1 MHAAE
6 PMCSKFGRPGRPQAM
21 LARPRR
27 PCANRAAAP
36 MNMKSLKPG
45 ITLQLFVT
53 VLATAV
59 LGVVM
64 MGFAA
69 RQSFDRGFIGYLN
82 LQAVQRLDASIPR
95 LQQAYANRGGS
106 WDFLRDRPGAWFR
119 LIEPD
124 ASADGHSPWEGD
136 AEELAPHLLGVGRRM
151 TLLDEQ
157 RQRVIGYPTMYAHSQ
172 QRELVVGGRTVGWLV
187 LAPIESVTDAAALR
201 FRDEQFN
208 ATLTT
213 GVIAVLMAAVIAWW
227 VALRLLQPIRTV
239 AQATKRLTDGQYD
252 TRVDIDRSDEVG
264 QLAHDFNQLAHT
276 LGRNERLRRDYIA
289 DISHELRTPLAVL
302 RGELEAMEDGIH
314 PNTPQ
319 AISMLLQE
327 AQTLGQLVDDLHE
340 LAMADVGTLQHRPES
355 VDLAVLLHQQ
365 AQLFAPRCEARGL
378 ALQWHNN
385 PPLVVLGDPARLRQV
400 LHNLL
405 DNALRYTHAPGVV
418 RISLRQAA
426 PWAQIHIEDSAPGVA
441 SELLPRLFE
450 RFFRVEASR
459 SRHSGGSGLG
469 LPICESLIRAHG
481 GRITARHSGLGG
493 LCVEVLLPL
502 APARSLN

>member
-1 MHAAE
+1 MRQSGSQPQHS
-6 PMCSKFGRPGRPQAM
+6 MKFLR
-21 LARPRR
+21 
-27 PCANRAAAP
+27 
-36 MNMKSLKPG
+36 PG
-45 ITLQLFVT
+45 ITLQLFVA

-69 RQSFDRGFIGYLN
+69 RKSFDSGFIGYLN
-82 LQAVQRLDASIPR
+82 LQAEQRLEASIPR
-95 LQQAYANRGGS
+95 LQQAYASRGGS

-119 LIEPD
+119 LIEPE
-124 ASADGHSPWEGD
+124 ASADGHSLWEGD

-172 QRELVVGGRTVGWLV
+172 QRELVVGGKTVGWLV

-213 GVIAVLMAAVIAWW
+213 GVLAVLLAAVIAWW
-227 VALRLLQPIRTV
+227 VARRLLQPIRTV
-239 AQATKRLTDGQYD
+239 AQATKQLTEGRYD
-252 TRVDIDRSDEVG
+252 TRVAIARTDEVG
-264 QLAHDFNQLAHT
+264 QLARDFNQLAHT

-340 LAMADVGTLQHRPES
+340 LAMADVGTLQHKPEP
-355 VDLAVLLHQQ
+355 VNLAVLLQQQ
-365 AQLFAPRCEARGL
+365 AQLFAPRCEAQGL
-378 ALQWHNN
+378 ALQCADS
-385 PPLVVLGDPARLRQV
+385 PPLRVQGDPARLRQV

-418 RISLRQAA
+418 RISARRAEA
-426 PWAQIHIEDSAPGVA
+426 WALIQIDDSAPGVA
-441 SELLPRLFE
+441 GELQPRLFE

-469 LPICESLIRAHG
+469 LAICDSLIRAHG
-481 GRITARHSGLGG
+481 GRIAARDSELGG
-493 LCVEVLLPL
+493 LCVEVWLPL
-502 APARSLN
+502 APALPLN

>member
-1 MHAAE
+1 
-6 PMCSKFGRPGRPQAM
+6 
-21 LARPRR
+21 
-27 PCANRAAAP
+27 
-36 MNMKSLKPG
+36 MKLLKPG
-45 ITLQLFVT
+45 LTLQLFLA

-59 LGVVM
+59 LGVLM
-64 MGFAA
+64 MGLAA
-69 RQSFDRGFIGYLN
+69 RKNFDTGFIGYLN
-82 LQAVQRLDASIPR
+82 LQAVQRLEASIPR
-95 LQQAYANRGGS
+95 LQQAYASRGGS
-106 WDFLRDRPGAWFR
+106 WDFLRERPGAWFR

-124 ASADGHSPWEGD
+124 ASAEGNSLWEGD

-157 RQRVIGYPTMYAHSQ
+157 RQRVIGYPTMYAHSE
-172 QRELVVGGRTVGWLV
+172 QRELVVGGKTVGWLV

-213 GVIAVLMAAVIAWW
+213 GVLAVLLAAVVAWW
-227 VALRLLQPIRTV
+227 VARGLLRPIRTM
-239 AQATKRLTDGQYD
+239 AQATKQLTEGRYD
-252 TRVDIDRSDEVG
+252 TRVSIERSDEVG
-264 QLAHDFNQLAHT
+264 QLARDFNQLAHT
-276 LGRNERLRRDYIA
+276 LGRNERLRRDYMA

-327 AQTLGQLVDDLHE
+327 AQTLNQLVDDLHE
-340 LAMADVGTLQHRPES
+340 LAMADVGTLQHKPEP
-355 VDLAVLLHQQ
+355 VDLSALLLQQ
-365 AQLFAPRCEARGL
+365 ARLFAPRCEAQGL
-378 ALQWHNN
+378 VLQCTEG
-385 PPLVVLGDPARLRQV
+385 PALVVPGDPARLRQV

-418 RISLRQAA
+418 RISLHCTEG
-426 PWAQIHIEDSAPGVA
+426 WARIRIEDSAPGVA
-441 SELLPRLFE
+441 VEQLPRLFE

-469 LPICESLIRAHG
+469 LAICESLVRAHG
-481 GRITARHSGLGG
+481 GRIMAHESGLGG

-502 APARSLN
+502 APSLPLH

>member
-1 MHAAE
+1 
-6 PMCSKFGRPGRPQAM
+6 
-21 LARPRR
+21 
-27 PCANRAAAP
+27 
-36 MNMKSLKPG
+36 
-45 ITLQLFVT
+45 
-53 VLATAV
+53 
-59 LGVVM
+59 
-64 MGFAA
+64 
-69 RQSFDRGFIGYLN
+69 
-82 LQAVQRLDASIPR
+82 
-95 LQQAYANRGGS
+95 
-106 WDFLRDRPGAWFR
+106 
-119 LIEPD
+119 
-124 ASADGHSPWEGD
+124 
-136 AEELAPHLLGVGRRM
+136 
-151 TLLDEQ
+151 
-157 RQRVIGYPTMYAHSQ
+157 
-172 QRELVVGGRTVGWLV
+172 
-187 LAPIESVTDAAALR
+187 
-201 FRDEQFN
+201 
-208 ATLTT
+208 
-213 GVIAVLMAAVIAWW
+213 
-227 VALRLLQPIRTV
+227 
-239 AQATKRLTDGQYD
+239 
-252 TRVDIDRSDEVG
+252 
-264 QLAHDFNQLAHT
+264 
-276 LGRNERLRRDYIA
+276 
-289 DISHELRTPLAVL
+289 
-302 RGELEAMEDGIH
+302 
-314 PNTPQ
+314 
-319 AISMLLQE
+319 
-327 AQTLGQLVDDLHE
+327 
-340 LAMADVGTLQHRPES
+340 